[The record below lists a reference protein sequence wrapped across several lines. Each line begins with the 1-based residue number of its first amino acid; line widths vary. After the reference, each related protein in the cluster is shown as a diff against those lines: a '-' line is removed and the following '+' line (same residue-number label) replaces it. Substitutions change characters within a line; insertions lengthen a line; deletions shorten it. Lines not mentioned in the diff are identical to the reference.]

1 MNFFRKLTVLFLALV
16 LSLSALALPVFATVT
31 STEHEGLEITV
42 EMDKE
47 QYEADESITA
57 TITVKNI
64 TKDEITIHSL
74 EQLIPEGY
82 RLAEDSDVSKGEVTL
97 RPGRKLVLTV
107 TMDSE
112 YEPEE
117 AEPTWWEVLLYGST
131 WGVRNIL
138 LLLIVIVLIVLFF
151 ILT

>member
-1 MNFFRKLTVLFLALV
+1 MKLCKKMSAAMLALL
-16 LSLSALALPVFATVT
+16 LSLSVLLLPVFATVT
-31 STEHEGLEITV
+31 STEHEGLEITI

-64 TKDEITIHSL
+64 SKNEITIHSL

-82 RLAEDSDVSKGEVTL
+82 SLAEDSDVSKGEVTL
-97 RPGRKLVLTV
+97 RPGRKVVLTV

-117 AEPTWWEVLLYGST
+117 PEPTWWEIILYGST
-131 WGVRNIL
+131 WGVRNIV
-138 LLLIVIVLIVLFF
+138 LLLIAVALIVLFF